1 MTLQADMTLHTN
13 ARVLEDKE
21 VVQKIFQGGMEVGVE
36 IYAKESKRILRA
48 GAVKTAS
55 LTAHHTA
62 AAKVRRKHPL
72 WNPSGPP
79 LNLLATPSRPPLEPL
94 WSPFG
99 APMEPF
105 WSPF

>member
-36 IYAKESKRILRA
+36 IYAKESERILRA

-55 LTAHHTA
+55 LPAHHTA
-62 AAKVRRKHPL
+62 AAKVRTKHPL
-72 WNPSGPP
+72 WTPSGPP
-79 LNLLATPSRPPLEPL
+79 LDPLWTPSEPPGNPL
-94 WSPFG
+94 
-99 APMEPF
+99 
-105 WSPF
+105 